1 VAATSKLVP
10 GSKVLVAATQHK
22 EAMADSMEV
31 ATQHKEAMARKA
43 ATGPGLPPVAKG
55 QQGMP
60 GRATR
65 FGLSTHPRLEGC
77 RQQQAQLEDL

>member
-1 VAATSKLVP
+1 V
-10 GSKVLVAATQHK
+10 
-22 EAMADSMEV
+22 
-31 ATQHKEAMARKA
+31 RKA

-55 QQGMP
+55 QQGMH